1 MYVAVIAKFEQ
12 LQTTEPQPVNQYTGT
27 EFEIFKH
34 LQNGYRSYNI
44 IIENNYPPRKKCSN
58 NIHKLK

>member
-12 LQTTEPQPVNQYTGT
+12 LQTTEPQPVKKYTGT

-44 IIENNYPPRKKCSN
+44 IIGNNYPPKKKCSN

>member
-27 EFEIFKH
+27 EFE
-34 LQNGYRSYNI
+34 RSSNI
-44 IIENNYPPRKKCSN
+44 SKMATEVTTLS
-58 NIHKLK
+58 